1 MHISSTGPP
10 PHKYKQRDVHNNNN
24 APNHNRRRRRDP
36 MIPHLHSTGRIA
48 LRIRIPLRLR
58 SLRPAH
64 RNLHILAAA
73 SKPDERGAG
82 EGQDDTKRDLAA
94 LERAAEALAPDGARD
109 DDAGRDAD
117 AAGDEAAHPRLDGPV
132 ELALGDHLAGDGAD
146 DAGRGAGEE
155 QGEGEDGAGDGRE
168 GRGEQVVNGEEVGVV
183 STGDGGQGGAS
194 NNEDRAV
201 NEEREGHEGDG

>member
-1 MHISSTGPP
+1 
-10 PHKYKQRDVHNNNN
+10 
-24 APNHNRRRRRDP
+24 
-36 MIPHLHSTGRIA
+36 MIPHLHSTGHIA
-48 LRIRIPLRLR
+48 LRIHFPLRFP

-73 SKPDERGAG
+73 SKPDERGAS
-82 EGQDDTKRDLAA
+82 EGQDDAKRDLAA

-132 ELALGDHLAGDGAD
+132 ELALGDHLPGDGAD

-168 GRGEQVVNGEEVGVV
+168 GRGEQVVDGEEVGVV
-183 STGDGGQGGAS
+183 SAGEGGQGGAGDD
-194 NNEDRAV
+194 EDRAV
-201 NEEREGHEGDG
+201 DEEREGDEGDG